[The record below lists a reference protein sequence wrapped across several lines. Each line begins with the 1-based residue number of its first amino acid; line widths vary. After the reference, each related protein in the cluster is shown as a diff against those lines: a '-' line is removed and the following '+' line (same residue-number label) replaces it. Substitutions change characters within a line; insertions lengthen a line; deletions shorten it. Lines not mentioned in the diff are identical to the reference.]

1 VSWLAG
7 ADLLLISWRSTGVG
21 AVDADRA
28 SHTAVLVCQGRAAPD
43 GRIAEGR
50 FADPTAMALLRDDE
64 RVAVQRVRAGAA
76 PRGWGARVEFEMVRA
91 SADVIVARTVA
102 IDDAIRAR
110 PAPQLVIVGAGLDD
124 RAWRMP
130 ELADVEVFEVDHPAS
145 QQDKRSR
152 VGDLQ
157 PLAKSVRF
165 VPVDFTRDRLDS
177 ALAAAGHQRSVPTSW
192 LWEGV
197 VPYLSKADVA
207 ATVAGLAA
215 RSGSGSRLVVN
226 YQTRA
231 LTAVIGRLTARAMTA
246 LARQPSPW
254 RSEPRR
260 SSWTPNAMHHLLASH
275 GYTVARDHDLLTT
288 AEQLHIPVR
297 QRRSLRNGRIATAN
311 PSSPSEPDRR

>member
-1 VSWLAG
+1 MEAHQ
-7 ADLLLISWRSTGVG
+7 
-21 AVDADRA
+21 A
-28 SHTAVLVCQGRAAPD
+28 SRTAVLVCQGRAAAHE
-43 GRIAEGR
+43 RIAVGR
-50 FADPTAMALLRDDE
+50 FSDPTAMTMLREDE
-64 RVAVQRVRAGAA
+64 RVPVEQVRAGTP
-76 PRGWGARVEFEMVRA
+76 PRGWAPRVAFEMVRA
-91 SADVIVARTVA
+91 SAEVIVPRTVA
-102 IDDAIRAR
+102 IDDAVRAR
-110 PAPQLVIVGAGLDD
+110 RSPQLVILGAGLDG
-124 RAWRMP
+124 RAHRMT
-130 ELADVEVFEVDHPAS
+130 ELTDVDVFEVDHPTS
-145 QQDKRSR
+145 QQDKRQR
-152 VGDLQ
+152 VGELQ
-157 PLAKSVRF
+157 VLARSLRY